1 MTSERQP
8 KHAPSP
14 SRRPAVAPATAPR
27 RSAST
32 RAGPGPADLQLRLG
46 NHGTQALLSRLT
58 SAYTERASVAPEG
71 AAKSERAD
79 NYSTAPSLEP
89 SARLLGG
96 LPTPATTEAPP
107 VDQPPALPLSG
118 ADPHAPETA
127 SAASVATPQSAASP
141 DLRVATEGTTGGPP
155 EPAAR
160 REGAVAR
167 PETGTTVTAAALGI
181 RNAATLINSL
191 AAVSPSSLGQ
201 ALVAARVVL
210 PQIQVS
216 QKADLEAALPT
227 LPCPSG
233 LPRRALA
240 PVVASTQLPV
250 AVAPEMRNSGARE
263 RPLMETQATEAVGPL
278 PGSNLSFEGAAPAA
292 QEEDSGSWWEWLT
305 RTVSHY
311 LGELPTY
318 DPGLNISAGPRPA
331 VDLTG
336 EADRGRS
343 ELHQR
348 DSGLAVR
355 AQAVQAD
362 LATDS
367 DFGASEIYP
376 TGPAQQLRSNYIP
389 AAPTPRSRPSRGSPS
404 GLPDDALAAFDEH
417 VAPLVNGKISEQV
430 AQYSLSQA
438 EYLEQ
443 GAKARAEGERRIAE
457 EADGARTEQEVL
469 RQQARVEV
477 DDGRTLWR
485 QENRRIQS
493 TYASQSEAKRSELDA
508 QIDTRVEEAERQA
521 DDKLASAEKIAATER
536 ATAEHRAAQERRK
549 AEARPKSWWESF
561 KDTLS
566 AAFSVIKKAICDIFA
581 AARAKVRQIIE
592 GAKAIVRGLIE
603 AARSA
608 IVGLIKAF
616 SEVVKGLVSIALTA
630 FPEAGARARA
640 WIDGKVS
647 SAVDAVN
654 RVAERLKI
662 ATQHIL
668 DWIGKTLDAAL
679 GVLQRAMTFVIDA
692 LEFLADLFFQAL
704 ELLAKLARM
713 IARIKPMLERVAALI
728 KDPTPAINA
737 IKEFLGGLVAQ
748 VPVISSASG
757 KAAITFSPLPK
768 NHWDGIWRHLK
779 PRLDYLEANWWAII
793 KDTAWLM
800 LWPFGKDSSGKRPLL
815 EHLREIYHAI
825 GDALS
830 AIWHLKFSVAIDKGL
845 RIEQLALAIVGSFYG
860 WVFLGLVVAGGIL
873 TAEIGAVPG
882 MAAGAAIAGQIGVG
896 LTIATAAVEA
906 AIMAKSGYDLVF
918 GSNTPEEDE
927 QDYENVANSSLTLAI
942 MDAMA
947 LLGAAAARIA
957 RYVIG
962 RVAGLVWR
970 RPALRGSRTA
980 AGDPIVSRGDVIE
993 VRVKL
998 SEQVAGLLRRRT
1010 VTWLEAI
1017 RRNWPVIDLVE
1028 DGLIER
1034 IPRPGKKAPLYR
1046 ITGGRIISVK
1056 STAQIGSGAR
1066 DEIIGWIDELAGF
1079 STVRNVTVVKPSGRT
1094 LIVAVETPLER
1105 PILTAVENHAAS
1117 NGVQLQLTTHLP
1129 PNHPA
1134 AVFPDQIPKIMSE
1147 AGVVAAD
1154 EARSGGQEDGSD

>member
-8 KHAPSP
+8 KHAPAP

-27 RSAST
+27 RSAPT
-32 RAGPGPADLQLRLG
+32 RTGPNPAELQLRLG
-46 NHGTQALLSRLT
+46 NQGTQALLSQLT
-58 SAYTERASVAPEG
+58 SAYAAPASVAPKA
-71 AAKSERAD
+71 AAKSERASNGD
-79 NYSTAPSLEP
+79 TAPSFEP
-89 SARLLGG
+89 SARMPGER
-96 LPTPATTEAPP
+96 PAPATTEVPP
-107 VDQPPALPLSG
+107 VDQPPALSLSG

-127 SAASVATPQSAASP
+127 SAAGVAIPQSEASQ
-141 DLRVATEGTTGGPP
+141 DLRVATERTTGGPP
-155 EPAAR
+155 EPVAR
-160 REGAVAR
+160 REGVVAR
-167 PETGTTVTAAALGI
+167 LQTGTTETAAVLDT

-191 AAVSPSSLGQ
+191 AAVSPGSLGQ
-201 ALVAARVVL
+201 ALVAAKAVL
-210 PQIQVS
+210 PRIQVS
-216 QKADLEAALPT
+216 QNSDLEASLPT

-240 PVVASTQLPV
+240 PLVASTHLPV
-250 AVAPEMRNSGARE
+250 AVAPEMRSSGARE
-263 RPLMETQATEAVGPL
+263 RPPMETQATEAVGPL
-278 PGSNLSFEGAAPAA
+278 PGSNLSFEGAAPAG
-292 QEEDSGSWWEWLT
+292 QDEDSGSWWEWLT
-305 RTVSHY
+305 RSVSNY

-318 DPGLNISAGPRPA
+318 DPGLNTSAGPRPA

-348 DSGLAVR
+348 DSGLVVR

-367 DFGASEIYP
+367 DFGTSEIYP
-376 TGPAQQLRSNYIP
+376 TGPAQQLRSNYVP
-389 AAPTPRSRPSRGSPS
+389 VAPTLRSRPSRRSPS
-404 GLPDDALAAFDEH
+404 ALPDDALAAFDEH
-417 VAPLVNGKISEQV
+417 VAPLMNGKISDQV
-430 AQYSLSQA
+430 AQYNLSQA

-443 GAKARAEGERRIAE
+443 GAKTRAEGERRIAE
-457 EADGARTEQEVL
+457 EAYGARTEQEAL
-469 RQQARVEV
+469 RQQVRVEV
-477 DDGRTLWR
+477 DAGRALWR
-485 QENRRIQS
+485 QENRRIQG

-508 QIDTRVEEAERQA
+508 QIDTRVEQAERQA
-521 DDKLASAEKIAATER
+521 DDKLTGAEKSAATER
-536 ATAEHRAAQERRK
+536 ATAERRAAEERRK

-566 AAFSVIKKAICDIFA
+566 AAFSIIKKAICGIFD
-581 AARAKVRQIIE
+581 AARAKVGQIIE

-616 SEVVKGLVSIALTA
+616 GEVIKGLVSIALAA
-630 FPEAGARARA
+630 FPEAAARARA

-662 ATQHIL
+662 ATQQIL

-692 LEFLADLFFQAL
+692 LEFLADMFFQAL
-704 ELLAKLARM
+704 ELLAKLVRM

-737 IKEFLGGLVAQ
+737 IKEFLSGLVAQ
-748 VPVISSASG
+748 IPAISTASG

-768 NHWDGIWRHLK
+768 NHWEGIWRHLK
-779 PRLDYLEANWWAII
+779 PRLDYLAANWWAIV

-800 LWPFGKDSSGKRPLL
+800 LWPFGKDSSGKRPLF
-815 EHLREIYHAI
+815 ENVKEIYHDI

-845 RIEQLALAIVGSFYG
+845 RIEQLALAVVGSFYG
-860 WVFLGLVVAGGIL
+860 WVFLGLVIAGGIL
-873 TAEIGAVPG
+873 SAEVGAIPG
-882 MAAGAAIAGQIGVG
+882 MAAGAAIAGKIGVG

-927 QDYENVANSSLTLAI
+927 QDYENVANSSLTVAI
-942 MDAMA
+942 MGAMT

-962 RVAGLVWR
+962 KVAGLVWR
-970 RPALRGSRTA
+970 RPVLRGSRNA
-980 AGDPIVSRGDVIE
+980 AGDPIMSRGDVIE

-998 SEQVAGLLRRRT
+998 SEQVVGLLRRRT
-1010 VTWLEAI
+1010 VTWLEVI
-1017 RRNWPVIDLVE
+1017 RRNWPVVDLVE
-1028 DGLIER
+1028 DGLIEQ
-1034 IPRPGKKAPLYR
+1034 IPRPKRKAPLYR

-1056 STAQIGSGAR
+1056 STAQIGSAAR
-1066 DEIIGWIDELAGF
+1066 DEIIKWIDQLAGF
-1079 STVRNVTVVKPSGRT
+1079 STVKNVTVVNPSGRT
-1094 LIVAVETPLER
+1094 LIVAVQTPLEG
-1105 PILTAVENHAAS
+1105 PMLTAVENHAAS

-1134 AVFPDQIPKIMSE
+1134 VVFPDQIPQIMSE

-1154 EARSGGQEDGSD
+1154 EVRSGGQGDGSD